1 MIRIPPIAILT
12 VMIKEKACVKLRH
25 ELKYDINPQDDLL
38 LSSRL
43 RKLLRHD
50 GNADSHGFYRVSSL
64 YFDTPHD
71 KALRQKIDGV
81 NCREKFRLRYYRSD
95 ISFIRLEKKFKRNGL
110 CGKYS
115 VKITKEQV
123 RRLLAGDAG
132 VLLESEE
139 PLYLE
144 LYSKMRGQLLAPKT
158 IVSYEREA
166 FFHECG
172 NVRITLDRNLHTGL
186 ACTDFLNAQISR
198 VPLADVRTVLEI
210 KYDEFLPEFIAMA
223 VQLENRQAVSCSKYA
238 LCRRYD

>member
-1 MIRIPPIAILT
+1 M
-12 VMIKEKACVKLRH
+12 
-25 ELKYDINPQDDLL
+25 
-38 LSSRL
+38 
-43 RKLLRHD
+43 
-50 GNADSHGFYRVSSL
+50 
-64 YFDTPHD
+64 
-71 KALRQKIDGV
+71 
-81 NCREKFRLRYYRSD
+81 
-95 ISFIRLEKKFKRNGL
+95 
-110 CGKYS
+110 
-115 VKITKEQV
+115 

-172 NVRITLDRNLHTGL
+172 NVRITLDRNLAHGTGVYRFFECADF
-186 ACTDFLNAQISR
+186 ACTSCGCGE
-198 VPLADVRTVLEI
+198 TVLEI

-223 VQLENRQAVSCSKYA
+223 VQLGNRQAVSCSKYA